1 MLAESRRCNSNRSDL
16 HNRTPAGRR
25 FARYTVA
32 RDFAGSPEFAEGSRR
47 LEVLERATFV
57 IADGLISG
65 IRDPRIL
72 GLLSSARSILNELQA
87 AARLIIH

>member
-1 MLAESRRCNSNRSDL
+1 
-16 HNRTPAGRR
+16 
-25 FARYTVA
+25 
-32 RDFAGSPEFAEGSRR
+32 

-65 IRDPRIL
+65 IMDPRIL
-72 GLLSSARSILNELQA
+72 GLLSSARFILNELQA